1 MSSRES
7 GKFVPTQRFAGM
19 QVVDIRG
26 VVVGYVKDVSVD
38 FQNKALAFRVT
49 TRNKTELDVEW
60 DDILSLEDIVLIK
73 KNIDMAMAAPPAIPA
88 TIPISPPSL
97 PPTGQTQVICSSCG
111 ASSPVRA
118 KFCPKCGASFKQ
130 TV

>member
-1 MSSRES
+1 LSSKES

-49 TRNKTELDVEW
+49 TKNKAELDVEW
-60 DDILSLEDIVLIK
+60 DDILSLEDIVLLK
-73 KNIDMAMAAPPAIPA
+73 KNIDMAMPATTPA
-88 TIPISPPSL
+88 TIPLSPP
-97 PPTGQTQVICSSCG
+97 PPTIQTQVICSSCG

-130 TV
+130 TT

>member
-1 MSSRES
+1 MSSKES

-38 FQNKALAFRVT
+38 FQNKSLAFRVT
-49 TRNKTELDVEW
+49 TKNKAELDVEW
-60 DDILSLEDIVLIK
+60 DDILSLEDIVLLK
-73 KNIDMAMAAPPAIPA
+73 KNIDMVMPATTPAAIPPSPPPA
-88 TIPISPPSL
+88 TI
-97 PPTGQTQVICSSCG
+97 QTQVICSSCG

-130 TV
+130 AT